1 MRKLSLAFVLLFFMV
16 SFVNATPP
24 NDLELQYDPIE
35 QNLVISMNH
44 PTAELREH
52 YIRTITVTV
61 NNEKPEIHRLP
72 FQRSASQV
80 KISFFLDLKPGDA
93 VHVQASCSLGGSA
106 EADLVIPPRQESVE
120 K

>member
-1 MRKLSLAFVLLFFMV
+1 MKRIFLAFVFLFFMI

-24 NDLELQYDPIE
+24 GDLQLQYDLVE
-35 QNLVISMNH
+35 QNLLVSMRH

-52 YIRTITVTV
+52 YIRTITVVV
-61 NNEKPEIHRLP
+61 NNETPEIHRLP

-80 KISFFLDLKPGDA
+80 KTSIFLDLKPGDS

-106 EADLVIPPRQESVE
+106 EADLIIPFPIVLEE

>member
-1 MRKLSLAFVLLFFMV
+1 MRRVFLTSVWLFFMI

-24 NDLELQYDPIE
+24 NDLQLQYDPIE
-35 QNLVISMNH
+35 QNLAISMHH

-72 FQRSASQV
+72 FQRSASEV
-80 KISFFLDLKPGDA
+80 KVSIFLDLKPGD
-93 VHVQASCSLGGSA
+93 VVQVKASCSLGGSA
-106 EADLVIPPRQESVE
+106 DADLVIPPQQESAE